1 MILLSAAFAPILQH
15 SWEQNQHVHHGMPSS
30 IGISC
35 LLRGTGNHARLLCP
49 LRGHLLVV
57 SCLLCLLLGL
67 AVNMGRL
74 LVSGIPCLLLCSDA
88 FGL

>member
-15 SWEQNQHVHHGMPSS
+15 NWEQNQHAHHGMPSS
-30 IGISC
+30 YGIF
-35 LLRGTGNHARLLCP
+35 NRLLCP

-57 SCLLCLLLGL
+57 SCLLCPLLGL
-67 AVNMGRL
+67 AVNAGRL